1 MAHGFLSYE
10 DSRGEKDYLG
20 MLGKKLYNMAKNRR
34 KKQKG
39 SGNVELE
46 KDGQEVK
53 PVLTEDPQEKPGGL
67 STAFAGGS
75 IVPFKGSALSKV
87 TGGVQKG
94 LPGAKAVTPEVLG
107 GALTRISRKPGIGA
121 GDNVYDTTATRVAD
135 TEALQG
141 IGELI
146 VQSNNNVVEAV
157 MGVQRVNVRVID
169 SVENLGKLQLAIA
182 SREEQQREILAARA
196 QGDAE
201 RRLLGSGKDGSDFS
215 KVQKLLGPGKKGG
228 SIVGMPGLGAL
239 VKGAGMLGRRGLAK
253 TGAKVGAKAGLKAG
267 AKGLGKAFLKKIPL
281 IGLGAGLLF
290 AGQRAMAG
298 DFTGAALELAS
309 GAAGTIPGFG
319 TAASIGLDAAL
330 AGRDMGL
337 TPFANGGIITRPT
350 ASLMGEDG
358 TEGVFPLEGKRGR
371 DAFVQFGEGLLKA
384 QGKNEREY
392 TKIQSKGMS
401 RYFEMEGGNK
411 SLALAIADAQ
421 RDKSG
426 GLLDWFFGT
435 GEEKGNNNPPPPP
448 GRGPA
453 TNQPL
458 NFSRPNNNGNGNDN
472 GNAKGLSDF
481 LSGNPAFTSGYGER
495 DTGIPGAS
503 KFHRGYDFGV
513 DPGAEVKAFETG
525 VITNIYKDYGGW
537 DDGIV
542 VKHADGSH
550 NVYGHV
556 QTDKNLEIGSKVEK
570 GDLLGTIR
578 YWPDPKYPAGRQHLH
593 FERIP
598 AGGSLDGGQIDPGN
612 YLSTLEA
619 EHQAEVNN
627 DTSKALIS
635 TKDSGE
641 NALGKNYY
649 TFGSKPVFEHDGK
662 KYHGFRNHQSWDVY
676 TGSGMFGT
684 QLSFKDGQNQEVLES
699 FRKFLQNNKG
709 QLEPVVER
717 NARKLFNM
725 PMDDEFKK
733 LMEMSFKTEVPTF
746 IKSDQMPNIINNN
759 YYNSGSGQNGEA
771 SIDFGI
777 SFSEA
782 MNSGIT
788 FSDLKLLNE

>member
-1 MAHGFLSYE
+1 MAHGFLAYE

-20 MLGKKLYNMAKNRR
+20 MLGRKLYSMAKNRR

-157 MGVQRVNVRVID
+157 MGVQRVNVRVVD

-371 DAFVQFGEGLLKA
+371 DAFVKFGEGLLKA
-384 QGKNEREY
+384 QEKNEREY

-401 RYFEMEGGNK
+401 RYFETEGGNE
-411 SLALAIADAQ
+411 SLARAIADAQ
-421 RDKSG
+421 DKDNWLTKLLGLGGDDKKDDKKPSG
-426 GLLDWFFGT
+426 RRPVSPGPSSSTPLGFT
-435 GEEKGNNNPPPPP
+435 GN
-448 GRGPA
+448 
-453 TNQPL
+453 T
-458 NFSRPNNNGNGNDN
+458 GNDN

-513 DPGAEVKAFETG
+513 DPGAKVKAFEGG

-550 NVYGHV
+550 NIYGHV

-570 GDLLGTIR
+570 GDLLGEIR
-578 YWPDPKYPAGRQHLH
+578 YWPSDRYPAGRQHLH

-612 YLSTLEA
+612 YLTTLEA
-619 EHQAEVNN
+619 EHQAEVDA

-635 TKDSGE
+635 TRDKDE
-641 NALGKNYY
+641 NSLGKNYY
-649 TFGSKPVFEHDGK
+649 TFGSKPVFEHNGK

-684 QLSFKDGQNQEVLES
+684 QLSFKDGQNQEVLQA
-699 FRKFLQNNKG
+699 FRNFLQNNKG
-709 QLEPVVER
+709 QLEPVVENR
-717 NARKLFNM
+717 ARRLFNM

-733 LMEMSFKTEVPTF
+733 LMEMSFKTEMPSF

-759 YYNSGSGQNGEA
+759 YYSSGSGQNGEA
-771 SIDFGI
+771 NIDIGI